1 MDDCWRSKMA
11 VMCEGTGWT
20 LLVQYFSGSVTFLQ
34 VSDMKE
40 GRAFLGVCGRGSIGS
55 SVGSDRER
63 KD

>member
-1 MDDCWRSKMA
+1 MA